1 MYLKLHRHTKLH
13 SRKNKDPT
21 HLGQVI
27 VFSLEDLLEAG
38 DGLVDGHQLAGVVGE
53 HLSDL

>member
-1 MYLKLHRHTKLH
+1 M
-13 SRKNKDPT
+13 KNRNQT

-38 DGLVDGHQLAGVVGE
+38 DSLVDGHQLAGVVGE
-53 HLSDL
+53 HLGDLKEICEKVCKK